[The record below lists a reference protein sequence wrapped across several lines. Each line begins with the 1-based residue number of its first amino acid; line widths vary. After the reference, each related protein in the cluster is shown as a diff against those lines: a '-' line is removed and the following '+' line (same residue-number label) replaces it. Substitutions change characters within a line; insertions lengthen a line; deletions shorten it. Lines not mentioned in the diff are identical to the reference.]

1 MPWYVKNPLRPS
13 GSHEA
18 AMHLT
23 ISLGRAERDVV
34 LMGEFFRRTKN
45 RFPDLRA
52 FYPVELQGDSK

>member
-1 MPWYVKNPLRPS
+1 
-13 GSHEA
+13 
-18 AMHLT
+18 MHLT